1 MDMSLG
7 VDEIYK
13 RKVVLSRAACGALVF
28 TCGSEAFRPEARVWK
43 HVFEDDPTFHFTL
56 FTNPRHV
63 VQNQLHNQ
71 S

>member
-28 TCGSEAFRPEARVWK
+28 TCASEALRPEARVWR